1 MSSRCFILRDST
13 RIGTILSMPATLDST
28 PVITRFAPSPT
39 GSLHL
44 GNARTAF
51 FSYLWARKS
60 GGRFILRIE
69 DTDVE
74 RSQARFRDDLMV
86 EMRWL
91 GLDWDEGPDVGG
103 PSAPYSQ
110 AERGD
115 LYRTMFGRLETDAR
129 AYPCYCT
136 PEDLE
141 LSRKL
146 QRMSG
151 KPPRYA
157 GTCRHLTS
165 AQRAERE
172 ARGRKPTLRFAVPD
186 DRVIE
191 FTDVVHGPQRFLSS
205 DIGDFIIRRDDGSAS
220 FFFSN
225 AVDDSVMGVTEVLRG
240 DDHLTNTPRQLLLL
254 DALGMRRPGY
264 GHVGLLVGEDGAPLS
279 KRHGSSSAQE
289 FRERGFL
296 SAAILNQLFRLGH
309 AGDVD
314 GWLAPAGMPAHFRPQ
329 HLGRAPARFDES
341 QLLHWQRETLER
353 MSAAEIRAWLG
364 ADDATEFVDLVRH
377 NVVLPGDAAS
387 WRAVVRGD
395 LEPLGE
401 LEQQVIAAA
410 GAEFF
415 AAAAAAY
422 AQANSD
428 LKVLTRILK
437 ERTGR
442 KGADLFM
449 PLRVALTG
457 SAHGPELAP
466 LLKLIPP
473 ETARRR
479 LESHAQNP

>member
-1 MSSRCFILRDST
+1 MSV
-13 RIGTILSMPATLDST
+13 TLDSS
-28 PVITRFAPSPT
+28 PVTTRFAPSPT

-74 RSQARFRDDLMV
+74 RSQLRFRDELMA

-110 AERGD
+110 AERGEF
-115 LYRTMFGRLETDAR
+115 YRTLFARLEAQAS

-136 PEDLE
+136 AEDLE

-157 GTCRHLTS
+157 GTCRHLTA

-172 ARGRKPTLRFAVPD
+172 ARGLKAALRFAVPA
-186 DRVIE
+186 DRIIE
-191 FTDVVHGPQRFLSS
+191 FIDAVHGPQRFESN
-205 DIGDFIIRRDDGSAS
+205 DIGDFIIRRESGTSA
-220 FFFSN
+220 FFFCN
-225 AVDDSVMGVTEVLRG
+225 AVDDSAMGVTQVLRG

-264 GHVGLLVGEDGAPLS
+264 GHVGLLVGPDGAPLS
-279 KRHGSSSAQE
+279 KRHGSTSALE

-296 SAAILNQLFRLGH
+296 PAALLNHLFHLGH
-309 AGDVD
+309 TSDVE
-314 GWLAPAGMPAHFRPQ
+314 GWLPAADMPAHFRPE
-329 HLGRAPARFDES
+329 HLGRAPAHFDES
-341 QLLHWQRETLER
+341 QLMHWQKETVER
-353 MSAAEIRAWLG
+353 MSSAQIASWLG
-364 ADDATEFVDLVRH
+364 RGDSADFIEVVRH
-377 NVVLPGDAAS
+377 NVVLPADAAQ
-387 WRAVVRGD
+387 WRTVVRGD
-395 LEPLGE
+395 LPPLGPE
-401 LEQQVIAAA
+401 EQRVIAAA
-410 GAEFF
+410 GPEFF
-415 AAAAAAY
+415 AAAAEAFDR
-422 AQANSD
+422 NPSD
-428 LKVLTRILK
+428 LKQLTEILK

-442 KGADLFM
+442 KGVDLFM

-457 SAHGPELAP
+457 QAHGPELKV
-466 LLKLIPP
+466 LLKLMPP

-479 LESHAQNP
+479 LEFHAKNS